1 MCILSYK
8 NLSVIWGTIQKV
20 TVVGRIIVPAD
31 VYVLIPII
39 HQYFILHGKDK
50 VIDRIKIANQQIG
63 QLSGSAQCKQK
74 VP

>member
-1 MCILSYK
+1 M
-8 NLSVIWGTIQKV
+8 
-20 TVVGRIIVPAD
+20 VGRIIVPAD